1 MGLQPGILRDKT
13 MDDRLMYKPN
23 DYKQIYP
30 FSRLK
35 FLVEKDKTV
44 VTCLI

>member
-1 MGLQPGILRDKT
+1 MGFQSGILRDKT
-13 MDDRLMYKPN
+13 MNDRLMYKSN

-44 VTCLI
+44 GSCLI